1 MGLNGLGERG
11 PDGTDVYWVCRE
23 GLSPV
28 FSSKKA
34 ISSPVRSGTLTGEA
48 TRSVGSVAARR

>member
-1 MGLNGLGERG
+1 VNGLGEQG
-11 PDGTDVYWVCRE
+11 PEGTEVDRTCRE

-28 FSSKKA
+28 FSSKRA
-34 ISSPVRSGTLTGEA
+34 ISSLVRFGTATGEA